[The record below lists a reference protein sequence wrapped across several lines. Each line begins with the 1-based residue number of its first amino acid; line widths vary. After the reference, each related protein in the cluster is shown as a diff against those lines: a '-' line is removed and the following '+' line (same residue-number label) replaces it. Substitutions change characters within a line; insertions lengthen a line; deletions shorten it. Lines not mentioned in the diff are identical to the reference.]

1 MRIHKKFLTY
11 KKNRTE
17 KFMAVIKAEVPT
29 GFKDKVNEA
38 RKNEGISESELI
50 RKAVKS
56 YLDTKEKPL
65 SPLQRAGWR

>member
-1 MRIHKKFLTY
+1 
-11 KKNRTE
+11 
-17 KFMAVIKAEVPT
+17 MAVIKAEVPP